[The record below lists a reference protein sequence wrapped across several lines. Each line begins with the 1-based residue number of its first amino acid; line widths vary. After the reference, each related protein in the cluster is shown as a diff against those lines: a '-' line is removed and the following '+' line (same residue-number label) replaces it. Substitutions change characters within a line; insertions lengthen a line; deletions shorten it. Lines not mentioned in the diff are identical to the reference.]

1 MFRACERSRLS
12 MPAWVPGERGDKE
25 KALSTVFGG
34 VGGDKTV
41 GVEEIAGG
49 ERRLV
54 LSRETR
60 GDAS

>member
-1 MFRACERSRLS
+1 